1 MTSRLQA
8 EQQRY
13 IAHSRSLDLPQ
24 WRRRPFR
31 IKLAEHLARLL
42 SPLL

>member
-13 IAHSRSLDLPQ
+13 ITHCRSLDLEQ
-24 WRRRPFR
+24 WRQRPLR
-31 IKLAEHLARLL
+31 IKLVEHLARLL